1 MIVRVKG
8 DESSIRSLSNF
19 VHWIASILYIVCSLQ
34 SNVIGKIYFI
44 KSLWSNI
51 ELTAVQLAQLSQVRS
66 FHHLFKAK
74 YLARFIKHLLKSTIF
89 LYKKFLMNFLL
100 SVFFG
105 PKSLFKISNVS
116 KSLMLHHWLS
126 FCTGCWPC
134 SVSFKK
140 FSINPWFYE
149 NCF

>member
-1 MIVRVKG
+1 MNR
-8 DESSIRSLSNF
+8 N
-19 VHWIASILYIVCSLQ
+19 YIVCSLQ

-74 YLARFIKHLLKSTIF
+74 YLARFIKHLLKSTVF

>member
-1 MIVRVKG
+1 MNR
-8 DESSIRSLSNF
+8 N
-19 VHWIASILYIVCSLQ
+19 YIVCSLQ

>member
-1 MIVRVKG
+1 MN
-8 DESSIRSLSNF
+8 RS
-19 VHWIASILYIVCSLQ
+19 YIVCSLQ

-51 ELTAVQLAQLSQVRS
+51 ELTTVQLAQLSQVRS

-74 YLARFIKHLLKSTIF
+74 CLARFIKHLLKSTIL
-89 LYKKFLMNFLL
+89 LYKKFFMNFLL

-105 PKSLFKISNVS
+105 PKSLFKISNVLRTQRLS
-116 KSLMLHHWLS
+116 FLMLHHWLS
-126 FCTGCWPC
+126 FCTRCWPC